1 MPPVWRRPMRRQT
14 SAVFVFSGAGRNAMT
29 SKPAVTSVIL
39 PRNLGAKRFRF
50 AALRFGVCL

>member
-1 MPPVWRRPMRRQT
+1 
-14 SAVFVFSGAGRNAMT
+14 MT